1 MKKNTKITLT
11 DIEKEKLLAC
21 LGFIAK
27 DFEIK
32 RYEVEKKLNKI
43 ENEGSRDDHLIDLLE
58 DYQERQNFY
67 NELEQK
73 VKYAIENN
81 QL

>member
-1 MKKNTKITLT
+1 MKNTKITLT
-11 DIEKEKLLAC
+11 SLEKEKLLAC
-21 LGFIAK
+21 VELVAK

-32 RYEVEKKLNKI
+32 RYEVEKELNKI
-43 ENEGSRDDHLIDLLE
+43 EKEGGRDDRLIDLM
-58 DYQERQNFY
+58 DFYRERRRFY

-73 VKYAIENN
+73 VRHAIENN